1 MQALSLALLY
11 LGSVSFFGLEAAK
24 LDLASEFKRNLIL
37 EPANLHSRR
46 HTSPPSP
53 PLSHLNVVRL
63 GCRLGTCHAH
73 NLLDM
78 VFHLMDKRKE
88 SAPPN
93 KVHEYGRRR
102 RRGDLGRGT
111 LRPRETPCPVL
122 GLKPEARAASE
133 APVGFPVLAC
143 PPRPVLLLSAAPW
156 PRPPP
161 SLLPPSP
168 PHSGTRYKKAPPAA
182 GHSVETSEEKA
193 RAASEATHREREAL
207 QKPLGFDIWE
217 ERSRLPA
224 SQWIINSIRMQALP
238 LTLLYLG
245 SVSFFGL
252 EAAKLDLASDFKRK
266 WNKWVRRDLN
276 LAVEPL
282 LRPQDAKDEPGM
294 AQQPRLIPEP
304 VHLRSRRHARQAT
317 PALSHLNVVRLG
329 CRLGTCNTHNLAH
342 MIFHLTDK
350 EKDSSAPPNKIHD
363 YGRRRRRRD
372 LGDTFAAR
380 FTRSLGAHQ
389 RAGSLH

>member
-88 SAPPN
+88 SAPQN

-102 RRGDLGRGT
+102 RRGDLVDTFAALFTRSLSAYQHSGSLHYNSSEDAHPFHRSGKFWT
-111 LRPRETPCPVL
+111 CF
-122 GLKPEARAASE
+122 LKPFA
-133 APVGFPVLAC
+133 LAKLQRRKREQ
-143 PPRPVLLLSAAPW
+143 PR
-156 PRPPP
+156 RQ
-161 SLLPPSP
+161 
-168 PHSGTRYKKAPPAA
+168 HTGK
-182 GHSVETSEEKA
+182 EK
-193 RAASEATHREREAL
+193 
-207 QKPLGFDIWE
+207 PC
-217 ERSRLPA
+217 RSRLALTFGRRDLACLHP

-238 LTLLYLG
+238 LALLYLG

-282 LRPQDAKDEPGM
+282 LRPQDGKDEPGM